1 MQDPSNRPST
11 VDQVREL
18 LDGERA
24 SEPPVRTRAAAY
36 RLVEQTLR
44 RLDYCSLRKTEKGV
58 VRRFLARGTGLS
70 RAQIDR
76 LLHQYRATGQLR
88 DHRGAP
94 RRPFP
99 RRYTDTDIELLAA
112 VDVLHATPAVPVAL
126 KLHARAYHL
135 FGDLRFERL
144 AGISGGHLYNL
155 RRSPVY
161 RSYRA
166 AKITPTR
173 PVLTAVTRGHW
184 KPQPFE
190 QPGHLRVVSL
200 RPKVGLEGLHCLAF
214 VDEVTQFRFVSTVDR
229 LDKGGLR
236 QALGGLPRAFPFTV
250 RGFHAGVKPDPVAS
264 HIVDLLQPWCED
276 RIGRSPTRG
285 ADAQAADRN
294 SPAARL
300 NAFTRRLLSP
310 FLNYHWLYLFPTE
323 PARNADRA
331 AAQPAGA
338 IDIMTP
344 YERLKSLRRADHYLS
359 PGISFAQL
367 DAVALAMTDHQAAR
381 MLTNAC
387 LRLFGSIN
395 PPAAASIA

>member
-1 MQDPSNRPST
+1 MQDPSSRPST
-11 VDQVREL
+11 VDQVREF
-18 LDGERA
+18 LDGNRA
-24 SEPPVRTRAAAY
+24 IEPPVRTRAAAY
-36 RLVEQTLR
+36 RFMEQTLR
-44 RLDYCSLRKTEKGV
+44 LLDYFSLRKAEKGV
-58 VRRFLARGTGLS
+58 LRRFLARGTGLS

-76 LLHQYRATGQLR
+76 LLHQYRATGRLQ

-99 RRYTDTDIELLAA
+99 RRYTDADIELLAA
-112 VDVLHATPAVPVAL
+112 VDVLHATPPVPVAL
-126 KLHARAYHL
+126 KLYARAYRL

-166 AKITPTR
+166 AKLTPTR
-173 PVLTAVTRGHW
+173 PVLTAVTGGHW

-200 RPKVGLEGLHCLAF
+200 RPNVGLEGLHCLAF

-229 LDKGGLR
+229 LDKAGLM

-250 RGFHAGVKPDPVAS
+250 RGFHANVKPDPVAS
-264 HIVDLLQPWCED
+264 HVVDLLRPWCKD
-276 RIGRSPTRG
+276 GIGRSRIGRAAVPV
-285 ADAQAADRN
+285 ADRS
-294 SPAARL
+294 SPATRL
-300 NAFTRRLLSP
+300 NAFTRRQLSP
-310 FLNYHWLYLFPTE
+310 FLNYHWLYMFPIE
-323 PARNADRA
+323 PTGATGRA
-331 AAQPAGA
+331 PAQPDCA

-344 YERLKSLRRADHYLS
+344 YERLKSLRRADDYLS
-359 PGISFAQL
+359 PGTSFAQL
-367 DAVALAMTDHQAAR
+367 DAIALAMTDNQAAR

-387 LRLFGSIN
+387 LRLFGSIKS
-395 PPAAASIA
+395 PTAASVA